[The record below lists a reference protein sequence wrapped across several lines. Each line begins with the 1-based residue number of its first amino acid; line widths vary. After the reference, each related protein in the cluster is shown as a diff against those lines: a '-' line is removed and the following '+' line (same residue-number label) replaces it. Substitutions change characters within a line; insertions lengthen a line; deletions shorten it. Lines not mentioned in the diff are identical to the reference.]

1 MKRSRNGLEGRRPR
15 RETGGN
21 KTSLFR
27 PGGGGGGSG
36 GDFCTKGAQQVANVE
51 IMARWW
57 YDSVDDV
64 LISIVLVL

>member
-51 IMARWW
+51 IMARW
-57 YDSVDDV
+57 
-64 LISIVLVL
+64 